1 MPNCSPAALARIE
14 GNMNLAAGLAGRH
27 VLVTGASSGLG
38 EHFAKLVARAGARV
52 TVAARRRD
60 RLDALAAV
68 LAELGS
74 PEVRAVE
81 LDVTDPA
88 SVEAALAAA
97 GPIDVLVNNA
107 GISDGRAA
115 LDVPLDLYDAVLDTN
130 LKGVWLLS
138 TGAARAWRAAGQ
150 GGVIVN
156 VASILSFRVTGA
168 VPVYAASKAAVMQL
182 TSALA
187 LEWARFGIRVNAL
200 APGYI
205 ATEMNG
211 AFFESDAGQAMIRRI
226 PMRRLGQPADL
237 DGAFLLLASDAS
249 AWMTGTCIAVDGG
262 HLVSSL

>member
-1 MPNCSPAALARIE
+1 MDL
-14 GNMNLAAGLAGRH
+14 GAGLAGRH

-38 EHFAKLVARAGARV
+38 EHFARLVARCGARV
-52 TVAARRRD
+52 TIAARRRE
-60 RLDALAAV
+60 RLEELSGT
-68 LAELGS
+68 LAELGAS
-74 PEVRAVE
+74 EVRAVE

-88 SVEAALAAA
+88 SVEAALGAA

-107 GISDGRAA
+107 GISEGRPA
-115 LDVPLDLYDAVLDTN
+115 LDVPLDLYDAVVDTN
-130 LKGVWLLS
+130 LRGVWLLS
-138 TGAARAWRAAGQ
+138 TGAARLWREAGQ

-156 VASILSFRVTGA
+156 IASILSFRVTGA
-168 VPVYAASKAAVMQL
+168 VPVYAASKAAVTQL

-187 LEWARFGIRVNAL
+187 LEWARYGIRVNAL

-205 ATEMNG
+205 ATEMNS
-211 AFFESDAGQAMIRRI
+211 AFFESDAGKAMIKRI
-226 PMRRLGQPADL
+226 PMRRLGNPSDL

>member
-1 MPNCSPAALARIE
+1 
-14 GNMNLAAGLAGRH
+14 MNLAAGLAGRH
-27 VLVTGASSGLG
+27 VLVTGASSELG

-107 GISDGRAA
+107 GISDGRPA

-150 GGVIVN
+150 RGVIVN
-156 VASILSFRVTGA
+156 IASILSFRVTGA

-211 AFFESDAGQAMIRRI
+211 AFFESDAGQAMIKRI

>member
-1 MPNCSPAALARIE
+1 
-14 GNMNLAAGLAGRH
+14 MNLGAGLAGRH

-38 EHFAKLVARAGARV
+38 EHFAKLLARSGARV
-52 TVAARRRD
+52 TIAARRLD
-60 RLDALAAV
+60 RLEALAAE

-74 PEVRAVE
+74 PAVRAIA

-88 SVEAALAAA
+88 SVEAALAGA

-107 GISDGRAA
+107 GLSDGRPA
-115 LDVPLDLYDAVLDTN
+115 LDVPIDLYDAVLDTN
-130 LKGVWLLS
+130 LRGVWLLS
-138 TGAARAWRAAGQ
+138 TGAARLWRDAGQ

-156 VASILSFRVTGA
+156 IASILSFRVTGA

-182 TSALA
+182 TAALG
-187 LEWARFGIRVNAL
+187 LEWARYGIRVNAL

-205 ATEMNG
+205 ATEMNA
-211 AFFESDAGQAMIRRI
+211 AFFESDAGRAMIKRI

-237 DGAFLLLASDAS
+237 DGAFLLLAGDAS